1 MIMPL
6 IIITTIVSTIP
17 AIIMTT
23 FVATIVV
30 APIMPVSTITVMPA
44 ADQQD
49 RPRYSQENHYCALH

>member
-1 MIMPL
+1 MPL

-30 APIMPVSTITVMPA
+30 APIMPVSTVTVMPA

-49 RPRYSQENHYCALH
+49 RA